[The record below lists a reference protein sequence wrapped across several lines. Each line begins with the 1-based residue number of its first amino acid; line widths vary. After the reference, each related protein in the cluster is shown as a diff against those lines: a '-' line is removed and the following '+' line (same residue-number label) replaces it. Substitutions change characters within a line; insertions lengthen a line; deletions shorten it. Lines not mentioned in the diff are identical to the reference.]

1 MASPVNSPHFP
12 TPPPPPSPNNSTTVI
27 IVVFVSFACLCFLAF
42 CLFALWC
49 FISKRYKKK
58 TLQETDIIHS
68 KEHRSIKGAIV
79 EGPRGPHSVVLS
91 VEDDKH
97 IEEEIIKNE
106 KLGKNMHAKS
116 PEIIDSKDI
125 ESGESSSTSNQ
136 KA

>member
-1 MASPVNSPHFP
+1 MASPVSSPHFP
-12 TPPPPPSPNNSTTVI
+12 TPPPPSSPDDSTTVI
-27 IVVFVSFACLCFLAF
+27 IVVFISFGCLIFLAF

-49 FISKRYKKK
+49 FISKRHKKK
-58 TLQETDIIHS
+58 TVHETDIIHAN
-68 KEHRSIKGAIV
+68 EHRRIKEDIV
-79 EGPRGPHSVVLS
+79 EGPHGKQSVVLS

-116 PEIIDSKDI
+116 SEIIDSKDI
-125 ESGESSSTSNQ
+125 ESGESSSISNQ